1 MIMRSFHC
9 AALAAVAAIGIVSV
23 ASAADMSVKAPVYNA
38 PVAAPAF
45 SWTGFYLGGNV
56 GGTWGSDKI
65 TSTTDPVGWGAAGVA
80 SIDGVSPTTLNPKG
94 FIGGLQAG
102 YNWQINQNWLL
113 GIEADADWS
122 GGSASRTLTYVGA
135 AGVANNDFMANST
148 KSTFLATLRPRL
160 GVTFDQSLLYVT
172 GGLAIGTLQ
181 TTDSFGSFGGASVGT
196 VNSSTTRTG
205 WTVGGGF
212 EYAFARNWSAKAEY
226 LHVDL
231 GNFNASIPS
240 CAICAVGSDVTV
252 NHKYTEEI
260 ARVGVNYLF
269 H

>member
-1 MIMRSFHC
+1 MHTK
-9 AALAAVAAIGIVSV
+9 LAFMLVAAMGLGSAQV
-23 ASAADMSVKAPVYNA
+23 ASAADMPMKAQPMA
-38 PVAAPAF
+38 PVAAPY

-56 GGTWGSDKI
+56 GGTWGHDKI
-65 TSTTDPVGWGAAGVA
+65 TSTTDPVAWGTTGAA
-80 SIDGVSPTTLNPKG
+80 SIDGASPTTLNPNG